1 MHKYNINEVHVNYS
15 ENSNSDDLIQ
25 MCPSD
30 VVAVDVAGGQGTAS
44 GKVRASPR

>member
-15 ENSNSDDLIQ
+15 ESRRILILIQ

-44 GKVRASPR
+44 RKVRASPR